1 MYLDP
6 LLAIVFAVEE
16 SVEAAEPGGVGMGG
30 IVLTVTVAALLVW
43 FGYLFVNSRRSR
55 KDAPESAAPNQT
67 PYMSDDEMENT
78 RTTNVLRAALFAA
91 AVLAILAP
99 WYAFNEPDRQAE
111 AAETIAEEDIEAGEH
126 WYDSFGCI
134 GCHGPDGGGGS
145 AAFTEPRSG
154 VAAPWTVPSLN
165 DVLFRFDLDELR
177 RIIVFG
183 RAGTPMP
190 ANGLEGG
197 GAMTVQEVDQVIDYI
212 DSFQLSQSEVLA
224 KADGAVDLA
233 LARISN
239 GDETVQGFIAL
250 QEAKIVEVKA
260 APAQLE
266 ATATLADEVLELFGS
281 SGTCTEGSAELA
293 LTTCD
298 DPADDTDRDGLSDAV
313 EPELTAI
320 AETARSQHTV
330 LNETTL
336 EFDEKG
342 VYAVAFD
349 PASDHTNRT
358 ADGTPIPDLDAA
370 EEMLGELQAD
380 AVVTKVTADQQDQF
394 LGDLEAGLAFLE
406 ESADLQLWD
415 VDLDALTGA
424 MSEAAGRAIT
434 PDEAER
440 AVGLFNA
447 NCARC
452 HTGGYSSG
460 SPFEIGAG
468 HGAWGPAIYDG
479 RTLIQFPAI
488 ESHVDF
494 VVKGSQVGTEYGV
507 NGVGNGEMPGFGASL
522 TAEDIELIVLYERT
536 L

>member
-1 MYLDP
+1 
-6 LLAIVFAVEE
+6 
-16 SVEAAEPGGVGMGG
+16 
-30 IVLTVTVAALLVW
+30 
-43 FGYLFVNSRRSR
+43 
-55 KDAPESAAPNQT
+55 
-67 PYMSDDEMENT
+67 
-78 RTTNVLRAALFAA
+78 
-91 AVLAILAP
+91 
-99 WYAFNEPDRQAE
+99 
-111 AAETIAEEDIEAGEH
+111 
-126 WYDSFGCI
+126 
-134 GCHGPDGGGGS
+134 
-145 AAFTEPRSG
+145 
-154 VAAPWTVPSLN
+154 
-165 DVLFRFDLDELR
+165 
-177 RIIVFG
+177 
-183 RAGTPMP
+183 
-190 ANGLEGG
+190 
-197 GAMTVQEVDQVIDYI
+197 MTVQEVDQVIDYI

-494 VVKGSQVGTEYGV
+494 VVKGSQVGAEYGV